1 MFTNQLFA
9 TNKQVR
15 TEMMKVFLLVCKIN
29 FWSTAQLDW
38 LRGWVSG
45 GGIEVVMDDLIRN
58 ITVVVDAFQPSV
70 RALPRF
76 YDDISKFSNLRS
88 LHNIGEFCDRSTRQ
102 YVDWYALGHLRDVLP
117 HLDVLRDVGIIEKFR
132 IKTRTRGM
140 DVLTEWLIEKWK
152 NRNGIKLEEHDQPEQ
167 IRGHYT

>member
-1 MFTNQLFA
+1 M
-9 TNKQVR
+9 V
-15 TEMMKVFLLVCKIN
+15 KVFLLACKIN

-38 LRGWVSG
+38 LRGWAAR

-58 ITVVVDAFQPSV
+58 ITVVVYASQPFL
-70 RALPRF
+70 RALPRV
-76 YDDISKFSNLRS
+76 YDNVSKFRNLRS
-88 LHNIGEFCDRSTRQ
+88 LHIMAEFCDRSTRQ

-117 HLDVLRDVGIIEKFR
+117 QLDLLRDVGIVERFR
-132 IKTRTRGM
+132 IKTWTRGM

-152 NRNGIKLEEHDQPEQ
+152 NRNGIKVVEHDAPEQ